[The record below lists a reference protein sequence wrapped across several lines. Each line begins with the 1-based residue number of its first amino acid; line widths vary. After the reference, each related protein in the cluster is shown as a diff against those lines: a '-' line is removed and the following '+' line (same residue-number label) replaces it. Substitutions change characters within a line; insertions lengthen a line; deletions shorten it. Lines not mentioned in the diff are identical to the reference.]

1 MLIELEQG
9 YSPSE
14 KEEQMCPKQLE
25 YFRRKLVAWKAELL
39 DEARETMVH
48 LKEENLNE
56 PDINDR
62 ATVESDTAFELRTRD
77 RYRKLIDKI
86 EYALSKIESNDYGY
100 CEETGD
106 PIGLKRLDARPIAT
120 LCIEA
125 QERHEKYERQ
135 HQDEDQFQFLILVS
149 IAH

>member
-1 MLIELEQG
+1 MLIELEPG

-14 KEEQMCPKQLE
+14 KEEYMCPKQLE

-100 CEETGD
+100 CEETLNR
-106 PIGLKRLDARPIAT
+106 IARTRENVQVHIILQAT
-120 LCIEA
+120 N
-125 QERHEKYERQ
+125 Q
-135 HQDEDQFQFLILVS
+135 HQSARTQTEYCTLL
-149 IAH
+149 

>member
-1 MLIELEQG
+1 MLIELEAG
-9 YSPSE
+9 YSPSD
-14 KEEQMCPKQLE
+14 KEEYMNPKQLE
-25 YFRRKLVAWKAELL
+25 YFRRKLLAWKEELIAE
-39 DEARETMVH
+39 AQETMEH

-86 EYALSKIESNDYGY
+86 EYALTKIESKDYGY

-106 PIGLKRLDARPIAT
+106 PIGLKRLEARPVAT

-135 HQDEDQFQFLILVS
+135 HHDEE
-149 IAH
+149 

>member
-1 MLIELEQG
+1 MLIELEPG

-14 KEEQMCPKQLE
+14 KEEYMCPKQLE

-125 QERHEKYERQ
+125 QERHEKYER
-135 HQDEDQFQFLILVS
+135 
-149 IAH
+149 

>member
-1 MLIELEQG
+1 MLIELEPG
-9 YSPSE
+9 YTPSE
-14 KEEQMCPKQLE
+14 KEEYMCPKQLE

-56 PDINDR
+56 PDINEH

-106 PIGLKRLDARPIAT
+106 PIGIKRLDARPIST

-135 HQDEDQFQFLILVS
+135 HQDED
-149 IAH
+149 

>member
-1 MLIELEQG
+1 MLIELEPG

-14 KEEQMCPKQLE
+14 KEEYMCPKQLE

-135 HQDEDQFQFLILVS
+135 HQDED
-149 IAH
+149 

>member
-1 MLIELEQG
+1 M
-9 YSPSE
+9 
-14 KEEQMCPKQLE
+14 
-25 YFRRKLVAWKAELL
+25 KAELL

-135 HQDEDQFQFLILVS
+135 HQDED
-149 IAH
+149 

>member
-1 MLIELEQG
+1 MIELEPG
-9 YSPSE
+9 YTPSE
-14 KEEQMCPKQLE
+14 KEEYMSPKQLE
-25 YFRRKLVAWKAELL
+25 YFRRKLVDWKAELL
-39 DEARETMVH
+39 DEAHETMQH

-62 ATVESDTAFELRTRD
+62 ETVESETAFELRTRD

-135 HQDEDQFQFLILVS
+135 HQDED
-149 IAH
+149 